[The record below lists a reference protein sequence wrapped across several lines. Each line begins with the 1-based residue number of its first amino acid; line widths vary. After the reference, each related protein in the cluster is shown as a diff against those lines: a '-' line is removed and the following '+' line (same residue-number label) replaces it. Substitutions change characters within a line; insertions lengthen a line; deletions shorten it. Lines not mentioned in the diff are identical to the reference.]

1 MRIALTGGIACG
13 KSTLAKFLR
22 ELGIRLL
29 DADDVVH
36 ELEAPGGAAVP
47 AIVARFGAGVL
58 AADGSVD
65 RPKLAGIVFA
75 DAAARRDLEAI
86 LFPLVRSRLRA
97 FTSEAAR
104 RGRRALPTP
113 DACHDGVPT
122 VDTASRGN
130 HVPTVDVESFGNH
143 VPTVDVE
150 SFGNH
155 VPTVDVESFRNHVP
169 TVDVKSF
176 GNHVP
181 TVDVESFRNHVPTV
195 DVESFRNHVP
205 TVDVESFRNHVP
217 TVDVE
222 SFRNHVPLVG
232 ADVLGRPPS
241 TAPAPPSTV
250 PLYIAIIPLLFESH
264 WEGDYDIILAITSP
278 SECQIH
284 RMMRTRGY
292 SRVQAE
298 ARLAAQMPV
307 AEKAARADFVVV
319 NDSTHEHLK
328 DEARRLVAWLK
339 ERSKYEQ

>member
-47 AIVARFGAGVL
+47 AIAARFGAGVL

-104 RGRRALPTP
+104 RGR
-113 DACHDGVPT
+113 
-122 VDTASRGN
+122 
-130 HVPTVDVESFGNH
+130 
-143 VPTVDVE
+143 
-150 SFGNH
+150 
-155 VPTVDVESFRNHVP
+155 
-169 TVDVKSF
+169 
-176 GNHVP
+176 
-181 TVDVESFRNHVPTV
+181 
-195 DVESFRNHVP
+195 
-205 TVDVESFRNHVP
+205 
-217 TVDVE
+217 
-222 SFRNHVPLVG
+222 
-232 ADVLGRPPS
+232 PPS
-241 TAPAPPSTV
+241 TA

-278 SECQIH
+278 LECQIH

-328 DEARRLVAWLK
+328 DEAKRLVAWLK
-339 ERSKYEQ
+339 ERAKYEQ

>member
-47 AIVARFGAGVL
+47 AIAARFGAGVL

-65 RPKLAGIVFA
+65 RPKLAEIVFA
-75 DAAARRDLEAI
+75 AAAARRDLEAL
-86 LFPLVRSRLRA
+86 LFPIVRSRLRA

-104 RGRRALPTP
+104 RGR
-113 DACHDGVPT
+113 
-122 VDTASRGN
+122 
-130 HVPTVDVESFGNH
+130 
-143 VPTVDVE
+143 
-150 SFGNH
+150 
-155 VPTVDVESFRNHVP
+155 
-169 TVDVKSF
+169 
-176 GNHVP
+176 
-181 TVDVESFRNHVPTV
+181 
-195 DVESFRNHVP
+195 
-205 TVDVESFRNHVP
+205 
-217 TVDVE
+217 
-222 SFRNHVPLVG
+222 
-232 ADVLGRPPS
+232 
-241 TAPAPPSTV
+241 PPSTV

-264 WEGDYDIILAITSP
+264 WESDYDIILAITSP
-278 SECQIH
+278 LECQIH

-339 ERSKYEQ
+339 ERAKYEQ

>member
-47 AIVARFGAGVL
+47 AIVARFGACVL

-104 RGRRALPTP
+104 RGR
-113 DACHDGVPT
+113 
-122 VDTASRGN
+122 
-130 HVPTVDVESFGNH
+130 
-143 VPTVDVE
+143 
-150 SFGNH
+150 
-155 VPTVDVESFRNHVP
+155 
-169 TVDVKSF
+169 
-176 GNHVP
+176 
-181 TVDVESFRNHVPTV
+181 
-195 DVESFRNHVP
+195 
-205 TVDVESFRNHVP
+205 
-217 TVDVE
+217 
-222 SFRNHVPLVG
+222 
-232 ADVLGRPPS
+232 
-241 TAPAPPSTV
+241 PPSTV

-278 SECQIH
+278 LECQIH

-339 ERSKYEQ
+339 ERAKYEQ

>member
-97 FTSEAAR
+97 FTSEASR
-104 RGRRALPTP
+104 RGRRALPMAGP
-113 DACHDGVPT
+113 
-122 VDTASRGN
+122 
-130 HVPTVDVESFGNH
+130 SFS
-143 VPTVDVE
+143 D
-150 SFGNH
+150 
-155 VPTVDVESFRNHVP
+155 
-169 TVDVKSF
+169 
-176 GNHVP
+176 
-181 TVDVESFRNHVPTV
+181 
-195 DVESFRNHVP
+195 
-205 TVDVESFRNHVP
+205 
-217 TVDVE
+217 
-222 SFRNHVPLVG
+222 VPLVG

-278 SECQIH
+278 LECQIH

-339 ERSKYEQ
+339 ERAKYEQ

>member
-104 RGRRALPTP
+104 RGCPPQSTPDAAFSDAPMDWAARRGRRALPTP

-143 VPTVDVE
+143 VP
-150 SFGNH
+150 
-155 VPTVDVESFRNHVP
+155 
-169 TVDVKSF
+169 
-176 GNHVP
+176 
-181 TVDVESFRNHVPTV
+181 
-195 DVESFRNHVP
+195 
-205 TVDVESFRNHVP
+205 
-217 TVDVE
+217 
-222 SFRNHVPLVG
+222 LVG

-241 TAPAPPSTV
+241 TAPAPPSTAPAPPSTAPAPPSTAPVSRPPSTV

-278 SECQIH
+278 LECQIH

-339 ERSKYEQ
+339 ERAKYEQ

>member
-97 FTSEAAR
+97 FTSAAAR

-130 HVPTVDVESFGNH
+130 HVPTVDVESFG
-143 VPTVDVE
+143 
-150 SFGNH
+150 
-155 VPTVDVESFRNHVP
+155 
-169 TVDVKSF
+169 
-176 GNHVP
+176 
-181 TVDVESFRNHVPTV
+181 
-195 DVESFRNHVP
+195 NHVP

-278 SECQIH
+278 LECQIH

-339 ERSKYEQ
+339 ERAKYEQ

>member
-65 RPKLAGIVFA
+65 RPKLAEIVFA

-104 RGRRALPTP
+104 RGR
-113 DACHDGVPT
+113 
-122 VDTASRGN
+122 
-130 HVPTVDVESFGNH
+130 
-143 VPTVDVE
+143 
-150 SFGNH
+150 
-155 VPTVDVESFRNHVP
+155 
-169 TVDVKSF
+169 
-176 GNHVP
+176 
-181 TVDVESFRNHVPTV
+181 
-195 DVESFRNHVP
+195 
-205 TVDVESFRNHVP
+205 
-217 TVDVE
+217 
-222 SFRNHVPLVG
+222 
-232 ADVLGRPPS
+232 PPS
-241 TAPAPPSTV
+241 TA

-278 SECQIH
+278 LECQIH

-319 NDSTHEHLK
+319 NDSTREHLK

-339 ERSKYEQ
+339 ERAKYEQ

>member
-47 AIVARFGAGVL
+47 AIAARFGAGIL

-104 RGRRALPTP
+104 RGR
-113 DACHDGVPT
+113 
-122 VDTASRGN
+122 
-130 HVPTVDVESFGNH
+130 
-143 VPTVDVE
+143 
-150 SFGNH
+150 
-155 VPTVDVESFRNHVP
+155 
-169 TVDVKSF
+169 
-176 GNHVP
+176 
-181 TVDVESFRNHVPTV
+181 
-195 DVESFRNHVP
+195 
-205 TVDVESFRNHVP
+205 
-217 TVDVE
+217 
-222 SFRNHVPLVG
+222 
-232 ADVLGRPPS
+232 PPS
-241 TAPAPPSTV
+241 TA

-278 SECQIH
+278 LECQIH

-339 ERSKYEQ
+339 ERAKYEQ

>member
-47 AIVARFGAGVL
+47 AIVAHFGAGIL

-104 RGRRALPTP
+104 RGR
-113 DACHDGVPT
+113 
-122 VDTASRGN
+122 
-130 HVPTVDVESFGNH
+130 
-143 VPTVDVE
+143 
-150 SFGNH
+150 
-155 VPTVDVESFRNHVP
+155 
-169 TVDVKSF
+169 
-176 GNHVP
+176 
-181 TVDVESFRNHVPTV
+181 
-195 DVESFRNHVP
+195 
-205 TVDVESFRNHVP
+205 
-217 TVDVE
+217 
-222 SFRNHVPLVG
+222 
-232 ADVLGRPPS
+232 
-241 TAPAPPSTV
+241 PPSTV

-278 SECQIH
+278 LECQIH

-339 ERSKYEQ
+339 ERAKYEQ

>member
-113 DACHDGVPT
+113 GP
-122 VDTASRGN
+122 
-130 HVPTVDVESFGNH
+130 SFS
-143 VPTVDVE
+143 D
-150 SFGNH
+150 
-155 VPTVDVESFRNHVP
+155 
-169 TVDVKSF
+169 
-176 GNHVP
+176 
-181 TVDVESFRNHVPTV
+181 
-195 DVESFRNHVP
+195 
-205 TVDVESFRNHVP
+205 
-217 TVDVE
+217 
-222 SFRNHVPLVG
+222 VPLVG

-241 TAPAPPSTV
+241 TA

-278 SECQIH
+278 LECQIH

-339 ERSKYEQ
+339 ERAKYEQ

>member
-47 AIVARFGAGVL
+47 AIVARFGTGVL

-104 RGRRALPTP
+104 RGR
-113 DACHDGVPT
+113 
-122 VDTASRGN
+122 
-130 HVPTVDVESFGNH
+130 
-143 VPTVDVE
+143 
-150 SFGNH
+150 
-155 VPTVDVESFRNHVP
+155 
-169 TVDVKSF
+169 
-176 GNHVP
+176 
-181 TVDVESFRNHVPTV
+181 
-195 DVESFRNHVP
+195 
-205 TVDVESFRNHVP
+205 
-217 TVDVE
+217 
-222 SFRNHVPLVG
+222 
-232 ADVLGRPPS
+232 PPS
-241 TAPAPPSTV
+241 TA

-278 SECQIH
+278 LECQIH

-339 ERSKYEQ
+339 ERAKYEQ

>member
-65 RPKLAGIVFA
+65 RSKLAGIVFA

-104 RGRRALPTP
+104 RGR
-113 DACHDGVPT
+113 
-122 VDTASRGN
+122 
-130 HVPTVDVESFGNH
+130 
-143 VPTVDVE
+143 
-150 SFGNH
+150 
-155 VPTVDVESFRNHVP
+155 
-169 TVDVKSF
+169 
-176 GNHVP
+176 
-181 TVDVESFRNHVPTV
+181 
-195 DVESFRNHVP
+195 
-205 TVDVESFRNHVP
+205 
-217 TVDVE
+217 
-222 SFRNHVPLVG
+222 
-232 ADVLGRPPS
+232 PPS
-241 TAPAPPSTV
+241 TA

-278 SECQIH
+278 LECQIH

-339 ERSKYEQ
+339 ERAKYEQ

>member
-65 RPKLAGIVFA
+65 RPKLAEIVFA

-104 RGRRALPTP
+104 RGR
-113 DACHDGVPT
+113 
-122 VDTASRGN
+122 
-130 HVPTVDVESFGNH
+130 
-143 VPTVDVE
+143 
-150 SFGNH
+150 
-155 VPTVDVESFRNHVP
+155 
-169 TVDVKSF
+169 
-176 GNHVP
+176 
-181 TVDVESFRNHVPTV
+181 
-195 DVESFRNHVP
+195 
-205 TVDVESFRNHVP
+205 
-217 TVDVE
+217 
-222 SFRNHVPLVG
+222 
-232 ADVLGRPPS
+232 PPS
-241 TAPAPPSTV
+241 TAPAPPSTAPVSRPPSTV

-278 SECQIH
+278 LECQIH

-339 ERSKYEQ
+339 ERAKYEQ

>member
-104 RGRRALPTP
+104 RGR
-113 DACHDGVPT
+113 
-122 VDTASRGN
+122 
-130 HVPTVDVESFGNH
+130 
-143 VPTVDVE
+143 
-150 SFGNH
+150 
-155 VPTVDVESFRNHVP
+155 
-169 TVDVKSF
+169 
-176 GNHVP
+176 
-181 TVDVESFRNHVPTV
+181 
-195 DVESFRNHVP
+195 
-205 TVDVESFRNHVP
+205 
-217 TVDVE
+217 
-222 SFRNHVPLVG
+222 
-232 ADVLGRPPS
+232 PPS

-278 SECQIH
+278 LECQIH

-339 ERSKYEQ
+339 ERAKYEQ

>member
-97 FTSEAAR
+97 FTSAAAR
-104 RGRRALPTP
+104 RGRRALPMVGP
-113 DACHDGVPT
+113 
-122 VDTASRGN
+122 
-130 HVPTVDVESFGNH
+130 SFS
-143 VPTVDVE
+143 D
-150 SFGNH
+150 
-155 VPTVDVESFRNHVP
+155 
-169 TVDVKSF
+169 
-176 GNHVP
+176 
-181 TVDVESFRNHVPTV
+181 
-195 DVESFRNHVP
+195 
-205 TVDVESFRNHVP
+205 
-217 TVDVE
+217 
-222 SFRNHVPLVG
+222 VPLVG

-278 SECQIH
+278 LECQIH

-339 ERSKYEQ
+339 ERAKYEQ